1 MHCGF
6 TGLLGVAA
14 GSLLVASEVFGISVW
29 DTSHMVLLGDEQSPG
44 LMTGITGHQESL
56 WFCSGSFC
64 MSLYQVFPLQRISHL
79 DVMQLHLSSTP

>member
-29 DTSHMVLLGDEQSPG
+29 DTSHVVLVGDEQSPG
-44 LMTGITGHQESL
+44 LMTGIIGHQESL
-56 WFCSGSFC
+56 WFSLEVAVPSVCLCIRCFHYIGS
-64 MSLYQVFPLQRISHL
+64 LI
-79 DVMQLHLSSTP
+79 